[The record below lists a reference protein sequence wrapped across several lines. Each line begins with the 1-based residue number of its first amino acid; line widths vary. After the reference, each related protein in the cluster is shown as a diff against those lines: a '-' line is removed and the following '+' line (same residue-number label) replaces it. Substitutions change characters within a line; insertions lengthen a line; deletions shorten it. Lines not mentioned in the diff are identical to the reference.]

1 MKSKMN
7 NILRT
12 SFVVALFCFVLP
24 VSFGQIQKKEKV
36 HSSTIVNTTKI
47 VKGIEKQGE
56 IKGTKF
62 PEGLAKS
69 STSTQRAGVNMAM
82 RSASISSLDALV
94 GLAVIQSVSA
104 VSPVNLGGNSIAINK
119 YNSTTLQIEHFSANA
134 TNKIN
139 VNVNLSDGTFSIPA
153 GQILWTRNDGI
164 PVYLRAIIDGYIY
177 PDNTIDGYIDGS
189 GNLQITTGWADIYT
203 SEDTNYFTD
212 GVWASSNTVHANAKM
227 DVSFYQNS
235 SEPLSYNVYV
245 TQNSSLETISVLN
258 FGNHGQEV
266 KIIVNEDKTITIPC
280 QLGWDIYDRE
290 SYWSDGSP
298 RYDYYTYAADW
309 STGYMTDENITG
321 TISDASI
328 NFGNWSLWDKDGG
341 HRITGEYN
349 DGKITLNNGTFN
361 FAGDADEVIAT
372 TSSNAALIDVAR
384 VQGWISSS
392 ATQMTKADAEKV
404 ITLNNAF
411 KGNESIT
418 SLTELQYFTGLTA
431 IENDD
436 FFMCLNLTEVIIPEN
451 VTRVGGT
458 SFWYCENLLKVS
470 IPASLTSLDADT
482 FYGCYSLSEISL
494 ASGNSTFSMSDG
506 VLYDFD
512 KKVLVYCPAAKTQ
525 VTIPSTVTTI
535 FNSAFQSGHL
545 TSLTIPPSVK
555 YLGTYC
561 FYGNTINSVS
571 LSSSLETIGESAFGH
586 TKLTTIT
593 IPANVYYIG
602 RGCFYECSSLKEI
615 LVNSANSTYT
625 SVDGVLFSKD
635 KSVVIRF
642 PIAKD
647 LQNYDIPEGTTTIA
661 NGAFQSTNLTSVT
674 IPSSITAIEINAFY
688 TYSENLTEITA
699 KMVQPCEIEEYVFSS
714 STYQNAKLK
723 VPSGKISVYQSTNYW
738 SNFQN
743 IVDETETLVTAQ
755 IDGISYALSN
765 SDKTA
770 AITNVGAQYDDVVV
784 PETVTYNGQ
793 SYTVT
798 GIAEQALASDGF
810 NYSVSMPSTI
820 TSVDTRAFDNAET
833 SAIIWNS
840 NTALPTNA
848 FSNVSDTWKNLLLY
862 VNKTGIAPS
871 SFANTI
877 INGVAEN
884 IVLQEGYV
892 FHCPKEFTAKKISF
906 SHEFTMET
914 LIGTSQGWE
923 TIVLPFDVATIS
935 HASKG
940 FLIPFASY
948 SSSSSDKPFW
958 LYEWSSSGFV
968 KAASMQANVPYLI
981 SMPNNAAYS
990 TDYNLVGTITF
1001 SATNCT
1007 VKRTTNEDLRSYGF
1021 NYKYFFPSYY
1031 YRGVGGTYPD
1041 YSINSVNNLHS
1052 NDGGYAPGSIFIRNS
1067 ELRYTY
1073 PFEGHLQNRS
1083 ESNAPAVCEIEFAPD
1098 NSGTTDIE
1106 AIMEAIPSN
1115 SKAGGVYT
1123 LSGQKVTVDT
1133 SLPEEEIVRQLPA
1146 GVYIVNGKKVVVR

>member
-24 VSFGQIQKKEKV
+24 VSFGQTQKKEKV

-47 VKGIEKQGE
+47 VKGIVKSGE

-69 STSTQRAGVNMAM
+69 STSTQRVGVNMAP
-82 RSASISSLDALV
+82 RRASISSLDAFV
-94 GLAVIQSVSA
+94 GPAIMQSVSSLA
-104 VSPVNLGGNSIAINK
+104 NVEKGGNSIDITK
-119 YNSTTLQIEHFSANA
+119 YNSTTLQIEHFSVNA
-134 TNKIN
+134 TNKIK

-153 GQILWTRNDGI
+153 DQVLWTWSDGT

-177 PDNTIDGYIDGS
+177 PDNTIDGYIDGN

-203 SEDTNYFTD
+203 EDDTNYYND
-212 GVWASSNTVHANAKM
+212 GVWASSSTVRANGKM
-227 DVSFYQNS
+227 KVNYYQDS
-235 SEPLSYNVYV
+235 SPALSYNVLI
-245 TQNSSLETISVLN
+245 TQSSSLETISVLN
-258 FGNHGQEV
+258 FGDYGQE
-266 KIIVNEDKTITIPC
+266 IIINVNNDKTVTIPC
-280 QLGWDIYDRE
+280 QLGLDVNDRDE
-290 SYWSDGSP
+290 YWSDGSP
-298 RYDYYTYAADW
+298 RYDYYTVSTDW
-309 STGYMTDENITG
+309 ANNTVVDYDITG
-321 TISDASI
+321 TISTASI
-328 NFGNWSLWDKDGG
+328 DFGSWALWDKDGG
-341 HRITGEYN
+341 HRVTGHFN
-349 DGKITLNNGTFN
+349 DGKIMFN
-361 FAGDADEVIAT
+361 SGSFQFSDDSNEVIAT

-384 VQGWISSS
+384 AQGWISSS

-418 SLTELQYFTGLTA
+418 TLTELQYFTGLRA

-436 FFMCLNLTEVIIPEN
+436 FFMCSNLTEVIIPEN
-451 VTRVGGT
+451 VTQVRGT

-470 IPASLTSLDADT
+470 LPASLTSLDADT
-482 FYGCYSLSEISL
+482 FYGCRRLSEISL

-512 KKVLVYCPAAKTQ
+512 KTVLVYCPAAKTQ

-535 FNSAFQSGHL
+535 FNSAFQSGNL
-545 TSLTIPPSVK
+545 SSLTIPSSVK

-571 LSSSLETIGESAFGH
+571 LPSSLETIGKSAFGC
-586 TKLTTIT
+586 TRLTTIT
-593 IPANVYYIG
+593 IPASVYFIG
-602 RGCFYECSSLKEI
+602 GGCFYECSSLKEI

-635 KSVVIRF
+635 KSVVICF

-661 NGAFQSTNLTSVT
+661 DGAFYSTKLTSVT
-674 IPSSITAIEINAFY
+674 IPSSIISIEEYAFY
-688 TYSENLTEITA
+688 TYSETLTEITA
-699 KMVQPCEIEEYVFSS
+699 KMSQPCEIAEYVFYQ

-723 VPSGKISVYQSTNYW
+723 VPSGKISVYQSTKYW

-743 IVDETETLVTAQ
+743 IVDEIETLVTAQ

-765 SDKTA
+765 SEKTA
-770 AITNVGAQYDDVVV
+770 AITNVAAQYDDVVV

-810 NYSVSMPSTI
+810 NYSVSLPSTI

-848 FSNVSDTWKNLLLY
+848 FSNLSDTWKNMLLY
-862 VNKTGIAPS
+862 VNKSGIAPS

-877 INGVAEN
+877 VNGVAEN

-935 HASKG
+935 HTSKG

-958 LYEWSSSGFV
+958 LYQWSSSGFV

-990 TDYNLVGTITF
+990 TDYNLVGTVTF
-1001 SATNCT
+1001 SATNCA
-1007 VKRTTNEDLRSYGF
+1007 VKRTTNEDLRSYGY
-1021 NYKYFFPSYY
+1021 NNKYFFPSYY
-1031 YRGVGGTYPD
+1031 FMGTGGTYPN
-1041 YSINSVNNLHS
+1041 YSINSVNNLHP

-1106 AIMEAIPSN
+1106 AIMEAIPS
-1115 SKAGGVYT
+1115 KGKVGGVYT
-1123 LSGQKVTVDT
+1123 LSGQKVTVDA

-1146 GVYIVNGKKVVVR
+1146 GIYIVNGKKVVVR